1 MVASWPV
8 HSATRSNAFWK
19 QLIQWDM
26 PWLWEF
32 QEATAA
38 DQVQETDFKKLYL
51 DLNRMTEP
59 KLHLRSPFLGLANRR
74 RVWGVCQQLADLYFQ
89 RISHDEPGDAPGTY
103 AQTILDHSESVQM
116 PAVLYPPPE
125 GEVNT
130 ISKQLITSWVEMDNR
145 LSVFET
151 IWDSSGSL
159 MGLAITF
166 GNDRRLF
173 GRDQGKDSTR
183 SSVAIDA
190 TDWIEGLILK
200 IPDID
205 LTGTKFE
212 TSIQGITVRPQARM

>member
-1 MVASWPV
+1 
-8 HSATRSNAFWK
+8 
-19 QLIQWDM
+19 
-26 PWLWEF
+26 
-32 QEATAA
+32 
-38 DQVQETDFKKLYL
+38 
-51 DLNRMTEP
+51 
-59 KLHLRSPFLGLANRR
+59 
-74 RVWGVCQQLADLYFQ
+74 
-89 RISHDEPGDAPGTY
+89 
-103 AQTILDHSESVQM
+103 
-116 PAVLYPPPE
+116 VLYPPPE

-212 TSIQGITVRPQARM
+212 TSIQGITVRPQA